1 MLCSIELWS
10 EVLSLH
16 TSRYHSTITSVKD
29 RIEKLRKLID
39 TYRYDFHVLDK
50 ETISPEALDSLKKE
64 LKELEEKH
72 PEFYSPDSPTQRVAG
87 KAIEKFEKVTHKIQQ
102 WSYNDAFTE
111 DDMIAFNE
119 RINRFLKRDLSADI
133 EYTCELKID
142 GLKVVLEY
150 EKGRFIR
157 AATRGD
163 GVVGEDVTHNIRT
176 IQSIPFTLSQPI
188 TCIVEGE
195 VWVGKKNFALLN
207 ERQKAEGLP
216 LFANPRNIAAG
227 SVRQLDPNIAAKRN
241 LDMFIYHLAF
251 IDKATVS
258 AKTILP
264 KSQFEELEFLKSLG
278 FKVNSHAKKVSNI
291 QGVFAYWKHFQHI
304 YKKEDYLIDG
314 VVVKVNSYDDQEKL
328 GYTGKAPRY
337 GIAYKFPT
345 EQVTTIVEDIH
356 LQVGR
361 TGVITPVAILKPVSV
376 LGSVVS
382 RATLHNEDEIQR
394 LDIRIGDT
402 VVIQK
407 AGDVIPDIV
416 QVLTDLRD
424 GTQKKYIFPKTVDG
438 CGGDG
443 SIERIPGQAAYRCV
457 VLDSEA
463 VFKRKLYHFV
473 SKKCFNID
481 GLGPKQIDLFLEHG
495 LIQKYV
501 DIFTLTKGDIEIL
514 PRMGDKSAA
523 NIIESIEKAKKVE
536 LWRLIFSLS
545 IPQVGEE
552 TARDLAKLCK
562 GDIYMLARMTTADFE
577 QVDGIG
583 EVVGVHLVNWFAEP
597 KHMTVLQELLA
608 HITLVF
614 TQSDA
619 QVETEGRFTGKTF
632 VLTGTLQMMSRDEAS
647 DRIRDLGGSVSGSVS
662 SKTDYIVAGEK
673 AGSKLREGEKLG
685 VKIIDEQ
692 EFVHMLK

>member
-1 MLCSIELWS
+1 MQKI
-10 EVLSLH
+10 
-16 TSRYHSTITSVKD
+16 KD
-29 RIEKLRKLID
+29 RIEKLRILID
-39 TYRYDFHVLDK
+39 AYRYDFHVLDK

-64 LKELEEKH
+64 LTELEETY
-72 PEFYSPDSPTQRVAG
+72 PQFFSSDSPTQRVAG
-87 KAIEKFEKVTHKIQQ
+87 KAIDKFVKVPHKIQQ

-119 RINRFLKRDLSADI
+119 RINRFLKRDLSTNI

-142 GLKVVLEY
+142 GLKVVIEY
-150 EKGRFIR
+150 EHGRFVR

-176 IQSIPFTLSQPI
+176 IQSIPFILKEPV

-207 ERQKAEGLP
+207 EKQKAEGLP

-227 SVRQLDPNIAAKRN
+227 SVRQLDPHIAAERN
-241 LDMFIYHLAF
+241 LDMFVYHLAY
-251 IDKATVS
+251 IDTETVP
-258 AKTILP
+258 KGTQLP
-264 KSQFEELEFLKSLG
+264 QSQFEELAYIQKLG
-278 FKVNSHAKKVSNI
+278 FKINTHAKKVSDI
-291 QGVFAYWKHFQHI
+291 QGVFAFWKHFQHI
-304 YKKEDYLIDG
+304 HKKEDYLIDG
-314 VVVKVNSYDDQEKL
+314 VVVKVNSYEDQKRL

-376 LGSVVS
+376 MGSVVS
-382 RATLHNEDEIQR
+382 RATLHNEDEIMR

-402 VVIQK
+402 VIIQK

-416 QVLTDLRD
+416 QVLKELRT
-424 GTQKKYIFPKTVDG
+424 GTEKKYVFPKTVEG

-443 SIERIPGQAAYRCV
+443 CIERVPGQAAYRCV

-481 GLGPKQIDLFLEHG
+481 GLGPKQIDLFLEYG

-501 DIFTLTKGDIEIL
+501 DIFTLKKGDIEIL
-514 PRMGDKSAA
+514 PRMGDKSAT
-523 NIIESIEKAKKVE
+523 NIIESIQKAKKVD

-545 IPQVGEE
+545 IPQVGEQ
-552 TARDLAKLCK
+552 TARDLAVLCDGNIHKLATMH
-562 GDIYMLARMTTADFE
+562 ISEFE
-577 QVDGIG
+577 KVDGIG
-583 EVVGVHLVNWFAEP
+583 KVVGVHLHTWFSHKKNMNILE
-597 KHMTVLQELLA
+597 ELLA
-608 HITLVF
+608 QIFINPIIKKDIPEKSALF
-614 TQSDA
+614 IN
-619 QVETEGRFTGKTF
+619 KTV
-632 VLTGTLQMMSRDEAS
+632 VLTGTLKTRARDEAGELV
-647 DRIRDLGGSVSGSVS
+647 RLQGGTVSSSVS
-662 SKTDYIVAGEK
+662 SKTDYVVAGEK
-673 AGSKLREGEKLG
+673 AGSKLADAHRYNIQVISE
-685 VKIIDEQ
+685 DE
-692 EFVHMLK
+692 FLKMIYR